1 MMNKL
6 CLEAAG
12 LRIFFGPFPG
22 LINAESTT
30 SGDIIYGNP
39 AQSVSV
45 WTLYD
50 PVEGCSVSM
59 EDSAPGV
66 RCRFSA

>member
-22 LINAESTT
+22 LINVESMT
-30 SGDIIYGNP
+30 SSDIIYGNP

-45 WTLYD
+45 
-50 PVEGCSVSM
+50 
-59 EDSAPGV
+59 
-66 RCRFSA
+66 